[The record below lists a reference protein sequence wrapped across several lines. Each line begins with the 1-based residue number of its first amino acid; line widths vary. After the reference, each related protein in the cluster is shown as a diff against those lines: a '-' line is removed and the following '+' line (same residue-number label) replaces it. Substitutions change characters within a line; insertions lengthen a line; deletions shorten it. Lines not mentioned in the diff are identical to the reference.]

1 MKQTLNQGFISIKR
15 KAFDVRIP
23 DAKTVKNFEDAWIR
37 LLTLVNFRDGKVR
50 LGKTELTCREGESIR
65 QLKSWAASFGW
76 SRYRTRIFF
85 AKLTEMHLVQTNCY
99 KGHFMVRVV
108 NYHEWVPKRT
118 VETKVD
124 EETMKR
130 AFEIFWSEYERITGI
145 PKADRTT
152 TFAEWRVLTEEEMN
166 LAIQNIQPY
175 FEAVY
180 EAQRNYK
187 KSARYF
193 LKERSFVLN

>member
-1 MKQTLNQGFISIKR
+1 MKHTKDQGFIVVSR

-37 LLTLVNFRDGKVR
+37 LLSLVNFTDAKVR

-65 QLKSWAASFGW
+65 QLKSWAAFFGW

-85 AKLTEMHLVQTNCY
+85 TKLAEMHLVQTNFY
-99 KGHFMVRVV
+99 KGHFIVRVV
-108 NYHEWVPKRT
+108 NYHEWVPKRA

-130 AFEIFWSEYERITGI
+130 AFDIFWSEYERITGI
-145 PKADRTT
+145 PKADRTA
-152 TFAEWRVLTEEEMN
+152 TFAEWRVLTEEDMN

-180 EAQRNYK
+180 EAQMSYK
-187 KSARYF
+187 KSARHF
-193 LKERSFVLN
+193 LKEHSFVLN